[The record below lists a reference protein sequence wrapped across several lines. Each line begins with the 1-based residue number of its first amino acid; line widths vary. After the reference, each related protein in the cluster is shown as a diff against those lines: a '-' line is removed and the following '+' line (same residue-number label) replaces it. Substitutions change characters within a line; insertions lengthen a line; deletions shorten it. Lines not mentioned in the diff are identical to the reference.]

1 MLKRISECCA
11 VRKPILALTLFLWIC
26 KPGLLVSQVL
36 PPPGQPVEH
45 TLTTVAAI
53 RALSLNEVASGFP
66 VELRAIVTYYEP
78 INGRLFVQ
86 DSTGGIYILPPPSV
100 PAVQPGDE
108 VLIVGATTPNFS
120 ANILATGIR
129 FLAHARLPAPL
140 PVSWREVV
148 DRANDCRYVSVTGTI
163 RSATLQV
170 ADASIASQPYLL
182 LDLQT
187 DGGSVRVHME
197 GAHGIAPFGLLD
209 AKVRLT
215 GVVGA
220 IFDGKF
226 RQNGADLWVSSP
238 AHMEILQPGH
248 GNLAALPLADISR
261 IMSSSYVH
269 NESQR
274 VHVRGSI
281 TLYQPGMELV
291 LETPDRQAV
300 LVQTYDQSPLPVGQV
315 VDVVGFPF
323 VHEYSEE
330 INQAN
335 VLPTPHM
342 RAIQPVPIQWDD
354 AMAGQYP
361 YNLISMDGRVA
372 AEVHERHQDTLVIQ
386 SGLHVFSAILSRAV
400 WNQDYDQMALPAISI
415 GSTVRVTGIC
425 FVHAGGPWT
434 TGQWFEVQMR
444 SPRDVA
450 VLVSPSWWTVGH
462 PFALSAALLALV
474 VTALLWAL
482 VLQSKVR
489 KQSQQLRLTMES
501 EAARERRIALLE
513 SERAQVL
520 EAINSMRNL
529 EDVLSMILRLISSQL
544 QSSACW
550 CELTAGTRV
559 GDPAPDDPSVLI
571 VRRDIFSGAGEYL
584 GSLVLAG
591 ADVYHRHA
599 GEVMEVGA
607 SLAALAIDTRRLYE
621 TLVHRSQYDQ
631 LTNAANRFLLETRLE
646 ETLSLAGRT
655 KSHFA
660 LIYIDLDQFKSVN
673 DVYGHHVGDLLLQQ
687 VAQRFSEKLRS
698 MDTLARV
705 GGDEFIALIPIVRS
719 RTEAEEIAQRLLHA
733 FDSPFALEEHSVRS
747 GASIGIAV
755 YPDDGLTRDE
765 LQSVA
770 DNAMYARKASVA
782 G

>member
-11 VRKPILALTLFLWIC
+11 LRKAILALFLILWIW
-26 KPGLLVSQVL
+26 KPGFLVSQPL
-36 PPPGQPVEH
+36 TQPANFAAH
-45 TLTTVAAI
+45 PLTSVAAI
-53 RALSLNEVASGFP
+53 RALSPAGVAAGLP
-66 VELRAIVTYYEP
+66 IQLRAIVTFYDP
-78 INGRLFVQ
+78 SGPQLFVQ
-86 DSTGGIYILPPPSV
+86 DSSGGIYVILPTTL

-108 VLIVGATTPNFS
+108 VLISGVTTPGFS
-120 ANILATGIR
+120 TDILPTGIR
-129 FLAHARLPAPL
+129 VLTHAQLPAPL
-140 PVSWREVV
+140 PVSWRGVV
-148 DRANDCRYVSVTGTI
+148 DRANDCRYVAVSGVI
-163 RSATLQV
+163 RSATLR
-170 ADASIASQPYLL
+170 AAPASSHTYMI

-187 DGGSVRVHME
+187 DGGSLHVHMD
-197 GAHGIAPFGLLD
+197 GVQGVDPLRLLD
-209 AKVRLT
+209 ANVKLT

-220 IFDGKF
+220 IFDGKL
-226 RQNGADLWVSSP
+226 RQTGADLWVSS
-238 AHMEILQPGH
+238 AAQMEILRPGP
-248 GNLAALPLADISR
+248 GDVAALPLADISR
-261 IMSSSYVH
+261 LMSSSWVLNH
-269 NESQR
+269 SQR
-274 VHVRGSI
+274 VHVRGSV

-291 LETPDRQAV
+291 LETPDRQAL
-300 LVQTYDQSPLPVGQV
+300 LVQTFDQLPLHVGQV
-315 VDVVGFPF
+315 VDVVGFPY
-323 VHEYSEE
+323 VHEYSEV

-335 VLPTPHM
+335 VLPTPRM
-342 RAIQPVPIQWDD
+342 QTIAPVPAQWDD
-354 AMAGQYP
+354 AMAGLYP

-386 SGLHVFSAILSRAV
+386 SGAHVFSAVLSRAV
-400 WNQDYDQMALPAISI
+400 WNQDFDPTALPAIRI
-415 GSTVRVTGIC
+415 GSTVRVTGVC
-425 FVHAGGPWT
+425 LVHAGGPWT
-434 TGQWFEVQMR
+434 TEQWFEIQMR

-450 VLVSPSWWTVGH
+450 VLLNPSWWTVSH
-462 PFALSAALLALV
+462 LFALSAALLALV
-474 VTALLWAL
+474 VTALLWAVL
-482 VLQSKVR
+482 LQSKVR
-489 KQSQQLRLTMES
+489 KQTHQLRLTMES

-513 SERAQVL
+513 SERARVL
-520 EAINSMRNL
+520 EAINSMRSL

-571 VRRDIFSGAGEYL
+571 VRRDIFSGAGEHL

-607 SLAALAIDTRRLYE
+607 SLVALAIDTRRLYE

-631 LTNAANRFLLETRLE
+631 LTNAANRFLLESRLE
-646 ETLSLAGRT
+646 ETLSLAGRN

-687 VAQRFSEKLRS
+687 VAQRFSQKLRS

-705 GGDEFIALIPIVRS
+705 GGDEFIALIPIVRN
-719 RTEAEEIAQRLLHA
+719 RTEAEEIAQRLLLA
-733 FDSPFALEEHSVRS
+733 FDSPFAIEEYSLRS

-755 YPDDGLTRDE
+755 YPEDGLTRDE

-770 DNAMYARKASVA
+770 DTAMYARKAGVA